1 MDAVLDVLTNPYYI
15 QVMTMVGISLIAAL
29 GLHLITG
36 ITGQFSF
43 GHAAFVSIG
52 AYASA
57 LLTIHLHLPFILSML
72 AGGWQQPSAEFYWGI
87 PAFV

>member
-1 MDAVLDVLTNPYYI
+1 MEVILDVLTNPYYI

-43 GHAAFVSIG
+43 GHAAFVMIKNFTGKQTLQVTSQ
-52 AYASA
+52 
-57 LLTIHLHLPFILSML
+57 LLFLPN
-72 AGGWQQPSAEFYWGI
+72 P
-87 PAFV
+87 